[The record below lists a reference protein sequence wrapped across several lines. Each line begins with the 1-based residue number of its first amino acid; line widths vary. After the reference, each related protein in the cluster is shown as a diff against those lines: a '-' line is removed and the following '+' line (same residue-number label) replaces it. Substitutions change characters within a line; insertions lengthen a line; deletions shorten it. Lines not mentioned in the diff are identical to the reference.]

1 MNTKWEKRFIT
12 LAYHIAQWS
21 ADTNKQVGAIL
32 VSPDYRQFSM
42 GYNGP
47 PRGTEI
53 LDLKVNGIVKDWER
67 ESKNSVTVHAELNA
81 ILNSAVDIKGWT
93 MFITEP
99 PCLHCACALVQKQ
112 LEAAYF
118 PKLRPESKWF
128 DEQQRAVKLLM
139 MHMRVVTFNQEQ

>member
-1 MNTKWEKRFIT
+1 MNTKWEKRFIS
-12 LAYHIAQWS
+12 LAYTVAAWS
-21 ADTNKQVGAIL
+21 TDTNKQVGAIL
-32 VSPDYRQFSM
+32 VSPDHRQFSM

-47 PRGTEI
+47 PRGTEV

-112 LEAAYF
+112 LKAVYF

-139 MHMRVVTFNQEQ
+139 MHMIVTTFNQEQ